1 MVGNNMM
8 GFVLWKARSLG
19 LERIKG
25 QEGEAA
31 LSPEDQRDPNIWA
44 TTRVISVEKSVTSVP
59 AQIKNARVQTLWL
72 PWTTTIAR
80 RLLLL
85 PSPRVL

>member
-1 MVGNNMM
+1 MMVGNNMM

-44 TTRVISVEKSVTSVP
+44 TTRVISVEKSVTSVH
-59 AQIKNARVQTLWL
+59 AQIKNARVCKTSGFHGL
-72 PWTTTIAR
+72 P
-80 RLLLL
+80 L
-85 PSPRVL
+85 